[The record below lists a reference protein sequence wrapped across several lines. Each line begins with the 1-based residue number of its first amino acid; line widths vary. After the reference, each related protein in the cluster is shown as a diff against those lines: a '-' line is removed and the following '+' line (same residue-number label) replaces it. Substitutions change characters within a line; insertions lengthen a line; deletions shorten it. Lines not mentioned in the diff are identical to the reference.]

1 MKLLH
6 DVKKFEELQEIFI
19 SEIIE
24 QIRLKLLESGFS
36 GDDLKEATLR
46 IAFSVASTID
56 DNAVIERDG
65 VEAHPFLTFVSEEG
79 DLIHCGENSFSHEFV
94 ANIVGK
100 VFSN

>member
-1 MKLLH
+1 MELIH
-6 DVKKFEELQEIFI
+6 DVEKFEELQEIFI
-19 SEIIE
+19 REIIE
-24 QIRLKLLESGFS
+24 QIRLKLLESGLS
-36 GDDLKEATLR
+36 GEELKEATLR

-65 VEAHPFLTFVSEEG
+65 VEAHPFLTFVNEGG
-79 DLIHCGENSFSHEFV
+79 DLIHCGENSFAHEFV